1 MFGCVWIQMLHGFEW
16 YLVVCDFQGNA
27 DADKSCGKKPSD
39 MKKVPH
45 GPILS
50 HRYSQSQGKK
60 RCSKFN
66 ACPVACFTLLGLRF
80 CHSIVALLA
89 HQDEST
95 GHAVGRGPQD
105 VASMCQKATLIL
117 NSTVYS
123 YFMLFFGFGA
133 MVGNRYSFVFFCQY
147 TIGIHVVPLCLALL
161 CLHGLQWGRSKFI
174 VANLWNHLVTSL
186 VRGHQCRP

>member
-1 MFGCVWIQMLHGFEW
+1 M
-16 YLVVCDFQGNA
+16 
-27 DADKSCGKKPSD
+27 
-39 MKKVPH
+39 PH

-123 YFMLFFGFGA
+123 YFMLFL
-133 MVGNRYSFVFFCQY
+133 VSEPWLE
-147 TIGIHVVPLCLALL
+147 IGTPLFSSVNIPLGSMWYLSA
-161 CLHGLQWGRSKFI
+161 
-174 VANLWNHLVTSL
+174 
-186 VRGHQCRP
+186 